1 MGGTSG
7 ARPPERAVPS
17 ARVRGVYSL
26 ALVVVF
32 AAGCGGDS
40 GTTTTG
46 VPAETAPAA
55 AKPSKQLVIHETEFR
70 LDPAQANGGDE
81 GLVTIKVVND
91 GKVAHALAVDGPNGL
106 VELDGRVEPGATAT
120 LEADLDKPGTYT
132 MYCPLDGHRGK
143 GMVGT
148 ITVGGSSPARG
159 AEPTNTT
166 TSTGTNTTPTQ
177 TTTQTQTQTQTETKT
192 VTTPST
198 TQTGTSTTPTAT
210 TGSPSPGG
218 Y

>member
-1 MGGTSG
+1 M
-7 ARPPERAVPS
+7 VL
-17 ARVRGVYSL
+17 L
-26 ALVVVF
+26 ALVV
-32 AAGCGGDS
+32 AGCGDDS
-40 GTTTTG
+40 DTTTTG
-46 VPAETAPAA
+46 VPAEDTPPVPKA
-55 AKPSKQLVIHETEFR
+55 SKQLVIHETEFR

-91 GKVAHALAVDGPNGL
+91 GKVAHALDVDGPNGL
-106 VELDGRVEPGATAT
+106 VELDGRLEPGESAT

-143 GMVGT
+143 GMQGT

-177 TTTQTQTQTQTETKT
+177 TETQTQTQTQTETKT

-198 TQTGTSTTPTAT
+198 STQTGTSTTPTAT
-210 TGSPSPGG
+210 TGSPSPTG